1 MAIENEEERE
11 EEVEEQKGFFRSSY
25 DLSEMY

>member
-11 EEVEEQKGFFRSSY
+11 EVEEEKGFFRSSY